1 MVLLLEGVDGR
12 DGDRLLEF
20 AEPSNR
26 CTCDENVNKDVGD
39 DDIDVNAVDNDDD
52 EMVRECLDQFAKV
65 TDSSFS
71 AFPALWWWDGGD
83 GDDNGDGELNVLKEM
98 SHIKD
103 G

>member
-12 DGDRLLEF
+12 DGDGDRLLEF

-26 CTCDENVNKDVGD
+26 CICDENVNKDVGD

-71 AFPALWWWDGGD
+71 AFPAL
-83 GDDNGDGELNVLKEM
+83 
-98 SHIKD
+98 
-103 G
+103 

>member
-1 MVLLLEGVDGR
+1 MVLLLEGVDGRDGTR

-26 CTCDENVNKDVGD
+26 CICDENVNKDVGD
-39 DDIDVNAVDNDDD
+39 DDRDVDAVDNVDNDDD

-71 AFPALWWWDGGD
+71 AFPAL
-83 GDDNGDGELNVLKEM
+83 
-98 SHIKD
+98 
-103 G
+103 

>member
-12 DGDRLLEF
+12 DGTRDGDQLLEF

-26 CTCDENVNKDVGD
+26 CTCDGNVNKDVGD
-39 DDIDVNAVDNDDD
+39 NDIDVDAVDNDDD

-71 AFPALWWWDGGD
+71 AFPAL
-83 GDDNGDGELNVLKEM
+83 
-98 SHIKD
+98 
-103 G
+103 

>member
-71 AFPALWWWDGGD
+71 AFPAL
-83 GDDNGDGELNVLKEM
+83 
-98 SHIKD
+98 
-103 G
+103 